1 MKEYFIS
8 DTHFGHRN
16 MCGENSIVPTR
27 KRFKDTDE
35 MDVYLVQNWNLQV
48 NKTDTVYFLGD
59 FSMNAKPQ
67 RIVDLL
73 KALQGNI
80 VFVKGNHDASKLKTL
95 IARTPELN
103 SRIEWHDL
111 GLIIKR
117 EKKIIHLTHYPLII
131 GERGNRVNLHGHI
144 HEYARVEPNLLN
156 VGIDS
161 PELGNHPFGAP
172 ISLEQALALLE
183 AKRTN
188 FKADGLE
195 MDLHGII
202 K

>member
-8 DTHFGHRN
+8 DTHFEHHN
-16 MCGENSIVPTR
+16 MCGENSIVPAR
-27 KRFKDTDE
+27 KRFENTQF
-35 MDVYLVQNWNLQV
+35 MNSYLIQQWNNQV
-48 NKTDTVYFLGD
+48 HSNDTVYFLGD
-59 FSMNAKPQ
+59 FAMNAKPVV
-67 RIVDLL
+67 IIELL
-73 KALQGNI
+73 RALRGNI
-80 VFVKGNHDASKLKTL
+80 IFVKGNHDASKLKKIIATL
-95 IARTPELN
+95 PDLN

-144 HEYARVEPNLLN
+144 HEYARIEPNLLN
-156 VGIDS
+156 VGVDS
-161 PELGNHPFGAP
+161 PELGDHPFGAP
-172 ISLEQALALLE
+172 ISLEQALKLLE
-183 AKRTN
+183 VKRNN
-188 FKADGLE
+188 FKADGRE